1 MMRILRRTV
10 SVAAAAEVYDAR
22 ATDRNGLAL
31 DAFEMMTVKGGK
43 FVPSTGK

>member
-22 ATDRNGLAL
+22 ATDHTGLVL
-31 DAFEMMTVKGGK
+31 NVFDMMTVKGGR
-43 FVPSTGK
+43 FVPSTAK